1 MQVSRRIRGSQRVRE
16 LNAADL
22 MTRFKECLI
31 ACLLLA
37 LTLPLMI
44 IVAGAIKFESA
55 GPVLDRR
62 ERIGSGGRRFQIL
75 SFRTVAQKPEQL
87 GVTWQTTRVGQ
98 FLRYTRINALPQLF
112 NVLRGDIKIADT
124 SLFD

>member
-1 MQVSRRIRGSQRVRE
+1 
-16 LNAADL
+16 
-22 MTRFKECLI
+22 MTRFGEYLI

-44 IVAGAIKFESA
+44 IVAGAIKLESA

-62 ERIGSGGRRFQIL
+62 EHIGPVGRRFQIL
-75 SFRTVAQKPEQL
+75 SFRTVAQKPGQP
-87 GVTWQTTRVGQ
+87 GFTWQITQVGQ

-112 NVLRGDIKIADT
+112 NVLRGDIRITDT

>member
-1 MQVSRRIRGSQRVRE
+1 MQGSRRLRGSQRFQE
-16 LNAADL
+16 FSAADQ
-22 MTRFKECLI
+22 MRRFGEYLI
-31 ACLLLA
+31 ACMLLA

-62 ERIGSGGRRFQIL
+62 ERIGPGGRRFQIL
-75 SFRTVAQKPEQL
+75 SFRTIAQKPGQP
-87 GVTWQTTRVGQ
+87 GSTWQTTQVGQ

-112 NVLRGDIKIADT
+112 NVLRGDIRIIDT
-124 SLFD
+124 SLFE